1 MCGRAFDPV
10 EDPAKKEVGARSSSV
25 LQWGHASHTTYIQLV
40 PLYKCL
46 VLSLKH
52 KGNTKKEIKQLEILP
67 CQGRQLHLLLSIFL
81 STCYAIEITLCL
93 ASCLLFVL
101 FLFFFRVLLFKKSP
115 SLGFP
120 GSSDGKKNH
129 HPIKVISLINPFSV
143 LHYIPSQ
150 RCTIAIAHY

>member
-40 PLYKCL
+40 PLCKCL

-93 ASCLLFVL
+93 ASCFA
-101 FLFFFRVLLFKKSP
+101 FCFIFIFFFRVLLFKKSP

-120 GSSDGKKNH
+120 GSSDGKK
-129 HPIKVISLINPFSV
+129 I
-143 LHYIPSQ
+143 
-150 RCTIAIAHY
+150 TILSKSFLS